1 MVILF
6 IYAEMDLLERGRGVH
21 PSLPLQMGVGGGGLK
36 GGFRTLTAVT
46 KTKIK
51 SR

>member
-21 PSLPLQMGVGGGGLK
+21 PSLPLQMGVGGLK